1 MVVHGAAYL
10 KFRKSPIGHSTRL
23 KINNNEVLNIV
34 LKTHIYKLAKTKKWL
49 KALLL
54 Q

>member
-34 LKTHIYKLAKTKKWL
+34 LKTRYATLRD
-49 KALLL
+49 
-54 Q
+54 QDF